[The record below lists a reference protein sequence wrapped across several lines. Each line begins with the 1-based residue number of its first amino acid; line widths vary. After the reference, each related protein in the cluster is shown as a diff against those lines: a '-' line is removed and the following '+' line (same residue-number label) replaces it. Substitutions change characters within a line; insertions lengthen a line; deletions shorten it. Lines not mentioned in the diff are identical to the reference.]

1 MPMRGIFGGR
11 CCALATIGQPA
22 VEPAITLM
30 KSLRRT
36 QSPVRL
42 RPTPVFKDYQIRTAL
57 SAFIS
62 RHPRALTELSAKGQ
76 RRKFRKPVTS
86 ACRGHR
92 LLFKGDRSGV
102 LCHAFSDCPRG
113 ENEDAC
119 SDEASDQIACPT
131 AERDTE
137 QAEQPASDCGPY
149 DAQDDVHDKPHLAF
163 HELLGEPASDP
174 TNDDGCNPAY
184 LGVLHGYLLIC
195 V

>member
-1 MPMRGIFGGR
+1 MLSGGGGPMSALGQKQT
-11 CCALATIGQPA
+11 CAVQTSMSASAPIATMKADFRKRSCLLYPQKRTFRA
-22 VEPAITLM
+22 V
-30 KSLRRT
+30 
-36 QSPVRL
+36 
-42 RPTPVFKDYQIRTAL
+42 
-57 SAFIS
+57 
-62 RHPRALTELSAKGQ
+62 TELSAKGQ
-76 RRKFRKPVTS
+76 RRKFRKSVTY
-86 ACRGHR
+86 CRGHR
-92 LLFKGDRSGV
+92 LLLKGDRPGV
-102 LCHAFSDCPRG
+102 LCHAFSDRPRG
-113 ENEDAC
+113 KNEDAC
-119 SDEASDQIACPT
+119 SDEASDQIAYPT